1 MLTKS
6 RKFYN
11 NIICVLCEK
20 SCFEIFTEALLG
32 AFVLKLPVY
41 WVVALSTAE
50 ELSKFVIWLK
60 RLKSNKWIRNV
71 TV

>member
-1 MLTKS
+1 M
-6 RKFYN
+6 
-11 NIICVLCEK
+11 LCEK
-20 SCFEIFTEALLG
+20 SCFKIFIEALLG

-50 ELSKFVIWLK
+50 ELSKFVIGLK

>member
-1 MLTKS
+1 MK
-6 RKFYN
+6 
-11 NIICVLCEK
+11 K
-20 SCFEIFTEALLG
+20 SCFKIFTEASLG

-41 WVVALSTAE
+41 WVVALSTTE
-50 ELSKFVIWLK
+50 ELSKFVIGLR